1 MENSP
6 QDEEKIDR
14 LRRAMYSRSL
24 SSRLKD
30 RPRREMDEESLPVS
44 EEWRKEMP
52 PPHPAT
58 AAVAVGGK
66 VMSTIGRWL
75 LITGFAFLIGA
86 VAFLAYYF
94 TIGAGSQPTPPA
106 ISISAPT
113 RIAGGEPT
121 KLQIVITNNNRAA
134 LDLADLVITFPL
146 GTHAPGT
153 TDEPERRVAIGTFA
167 PGEIKQVPVEAV
179 FSGREGEHASLK
191 VELEY
196 RVRGSSAIYVASLD
210 YELVFSSSSL
220 SISVESNTETVS
232 GQQVLLTVTVAS
244 NAPAPVNDVLLKIDY
259 PFGFAFSSGD
269 PRPERPG
276 LWALGNIN
284 PGERVSVTLRGTL
297 TGEEGDERI
306 FRTSVGTRK
315 DKGGAILETVVA
327 DYSHRMVISQAFL
340 SLSITVQK
348 EEGSGSPGESFSG
361 NPQGREAATIVA
373 PGESVN
379 VSIEW
384 KNNLSTAITDA
395 VIVARLSGIEIDGA
409 SVRSTDGYYRS
420 SDSAILWDKTTTGG
434 SLSSLPAGGSGTVGF
449 SFQVPQPLPFGI
461 QNPSIVISTNAA
473 GKRLSETGVPGNL
486 RATASKTLKLA
497 SELEVAA
504 QGLYYENPFV
514 STGPLPPRAN
524 QETTYAIL
532 FTVTNTTN
540 AIQNARLTAQM
551 PPYVRSLG
559 MYKPE
564 AGEDISF
571 NVSDGS
577 LTWRIGDIASGV
589 GISSPI
595 RWAEIAVGFTPST
608 SQIGEEPVLL
618 QGITLTGIDS
628 ATGAVVT
635 KAVRD
640 VTTNIIGDRGF
651 SPLEATVVR

>member
-153 TDEPERRVAIGTFA
+153 TDEPERRVAIGT
-167 PGEIKQVPVEAV
+167 
-179 FSGREGEHASLK
+179 
-191 VELEY
+191 
-196 RVRGSSAIYVASLD
+196 SLD